1 MEIGRLLTAMAT
13 PFDENGRVDFAQA
26 KRLANAL
33 LASGSDGMVVAG
45 TTGEAPTLT
54 HDEKL
59 QLFAEIKREVGDR
72 GTVLAGSGTY
82 STAESIELTREA
94 AAAGVDGLL
103 LTCPYYNRPPQEGL
117 FRHFEAIANS
127 TALPCIL
134 YNVQTR
140 TAVNMTAETTVRL
153 SHIPNIVGTKEASGD
168 LEQIAAIAAHTSP
181 DFRIWS
187 GDDSLTLPI
196 MSVGG
201 YGAISV
207 VAHLAGSQIRSMIEA
222 HVAGR
227 TDEATA
233 THQRLLPLIN
243 AIMATMPNPMP
254 LKHALNDVG
263 FFVGNPRLPLVAPEG
278 AIAEAITTEVRKHQ
292 IDLPVAVSPV
302 N

>member
-26 KRLANAL
+26 KRLASAL
-33 LASGSDGMVVAG
+33 LASGSDGVVVAG

-59 QLFAEIKREVGDR
+59 QLFAEIKQEVGSR
-72 GTVLAGSGTY
+72 GTVLAGTGTY
-82 STAESIELTREA
+82 STAVSIELTREA
-94 AAAGVDGLL
+94 GAAGVDGVL

-134 YNVQTR
+134 YNVPSR
-140 TAVNMTAETTVRL
+140 TSVNMTAETTARL
-153 SHIPNIVGTKEASGD
+153 SQVPNIVGTKEASGD
-168 LEQIAAIAAHTSP
+168 LEQIAEIAAHTSP
-181 DFRIWS
+181 DFKIWS

-196 MSVGG
+196 LSVGG

-207 VAHLAGSQIRSMIEA
+207 VAHLAGLQIRSMIEA
-222 HVAGR
+222 HIEGR
-227 TDEATA
+227 PAQAAEI
-233 THQRLLPLIN
+233 HQNLLPLIN

-263 FFVGNPRLPLVAPEG
+263 FYVGNPRLPLVAPEG
-278 AIAEAITTEVRKHQ
+278 AIAEAISEELRRHQ
-292 IDLPVAVSPV
+292 IDLPVAV
-302 N
+302 